1 MQDLQELLSV
11 HRIYP
16 EFTETIEPKVS
27 SKEVEDSLAE
37 SQKEVRIKIIVLVG
51 NKTGKTEELT
61 EGLSMALELL
71 LRGWLLCVRIRP
83 GLLPC
88 SNGKNSLHK
97 YQMTC

>member
-1 MQDLQELLSV
+1 MFLQDLQELLSV

-16 EFTETIEPKVS
+16 EFNEIIEPKVL

-61 EGLSMALELL
+61 EGLYFYGVGITTKGMVAL
-71 LRGWLLCVRIRP
+71 
-83 GLLPC
+83 C
-88 SNGKNSLHK
+88 SNPLRL
-97 YQMTC
+97 TALL